1 MNKTRKALINAI
13 LLILTL
19 IINALGAI
27 GWLNGLSQKAVS
39 DMYPTLI
46 TPSPFT
52 FSIWGVVYSF
62 LILSII
68 MMLLRNNDPYYQKA
82 VDRIS
87 ILFWISCIFNI
98 AWIIAFSYV
107 LLELSLV
114 LIFGFTIV
122 MALIC
127 TQLALINDKHRFL
140 LPITFSLYTGWLFI
154 ATVVNTAATLV
165 KIQWQGFNIPIMI
178 WSIIALIVAII
189 IVLLVNTQLKNAVFP
204 LPIAWAYFGIY
215 QNLSTL
221 SLSNDYQLLKI
232 TALIG
237 MAILIGI
244 AAIQLYKNQFSIIA
258 NDSIY

>member
-1 MNKTRKALINAI
+1 
-13 LLILTL
+13 
-19 IINALGAI
+19 
-27 GWLNGLSQKAVS
+27 
-39 DMYPTLI
+39 
-46 TPSPFT
+46 
-52 FSIWGVVYSF
+52 
-62 LILSII
+62 

-87 ILFWISCIFNI
+87 ILFWISCIFNV
-98 AWIIAFSYV
+98 AWIIAFSYI

-178 WSIIALIVAII
+178 
-189 IVLLVNTQLKNAVFP
+189 
-204 LPIAWAYFGIY
+204 
-215 QNLSTL
+215 
-221 SLSNDYQLLKI
+221 
-232 TALIG
+232 
-237 MAILIGI
+237 
-244 AAIQLYKNQFSIIA
+244 
-258 NDSIY
+258 